1 MRSRE
6 LDDAAAPAAAPFL
19 ELELLVEAAAPAANA
34 SASFDFEPGPGALA
48 RSRAFLLLR
57 AFVLGV
63 ARAAFSRDCCPG
75 PTTEVAVTI
84 GFGRFLIQAPNFG
97 AMSVEHE
104 AVDDFEISRD
114 AGNFAPPK
122 KKETHNTRFQLGG
135 SDQMI

>member
-1 MRSRE
+1 M
-6 LDDAAAPAAAPFL
+6 A
-19 ELELLVEAAAPAANA
+19 
-34 SASFDFEPGPGALA
+34 PGALA